1 MGNCSYHSNS
11 PLRNQNLEQSLAGMR
26 QNISEFQ
33 DTRDNTLYPKVE
45 ENFNGKGLSKFE
57 PIVVEGAVEIIKKKS
72 HRNSKKKTLSDD
84 KIDQEKE
91 DELFAKSLFLIEKQE
106 IENERLDALQEITSK
121 YNYVEKS
128 QNEST
133 ETMQKVIFIYKY
145 IYIYIY
151 IYVCVCPNF
160 SDIRLF

>member
-45 ENFNGKGLSKFE
+45 ENFNGDMNKKEVTFKSEKGFSKFE

-72 HRNSKKKTLSDD
+72 HRNSKKKTEYDD
-84 KIDQEKE
+84 QSF
-91 DELFAKSLFLIEKQE
+91 LFFCVLF
-106 IENERLDALQEITSK
+106 R
-121 YNYVEKS
+121 
-128 QNEST
+128 
-133 ETMQKVIFIYKY
+133 
-145 IYIYIY
+145 
-151 IYVCVCPNF
+151 
-160 SDIRLF
+160 